1 MNAALGRI
9 GIASTSYHCNTGM
22 QLLSPAT
29 CVMRRRG
36 KLSIAKLQPQE
47 LCVHPLI
54 TRCLCRLAPGL
65 SHDDAR

>member
-9 GIASTSYHCNTGM
+9 GIASTSNHCNTGM

-36 KLSIAKLQPQE
+36 KLQPQE